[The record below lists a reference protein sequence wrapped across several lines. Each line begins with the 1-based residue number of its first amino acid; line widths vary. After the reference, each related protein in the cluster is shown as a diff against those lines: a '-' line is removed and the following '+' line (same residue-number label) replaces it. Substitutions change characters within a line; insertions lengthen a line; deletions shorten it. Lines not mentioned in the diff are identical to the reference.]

1 MVATLETGWQLL
13 KKGSIVRDA
22 PTAMVMQKRMGGA
35 PPIKGVMWGM
45 AEMPRHMAWPKAVP
59 AKNVGKIK
67 PPRKPARAK
76 VQIL

>member
-1 MVATLETGWQLL
+1 MGGNCL
-13 KKGSIVRDA
+13 KKGSIVRGA

-35 PPIKGVMWGM
+35 PPIRGPIWGM
-45 AEMPRHMAWPKAVP
+45 TVMPRHMAWPKAVP